1 MPKSGRTGRLCQS
14 GCPATNLIVTAY
26 MKGLLKKTEARHAFT
41 VMKHNHMPGGMLGT
55 DDMFI
60 ILKYST
66 DRFYKLNIKQLSEQ
80 TITTE
85 ITKPNLLTFHANT

>member
-1 MPKSGRTGRLCQS
+1 
-14 GCPATNLIVTAY
+14 
-26 MKGLLKKTEARHAFT
+26 
-41 VMKHNHMPGGMLGT
+41 
-55 DDMFI
+55 MFI

-66 DRFYKLNIKQLSEQ
+66 DRFYKLNIKKLSEQ

>member
-1 MPKSGRTGRLCQS
+1 
-14 GCPATNLIVTAY
+14 
-26 MKGLLKKTEARHAFT
+26 
-41 VMKHNHMPGGMLGT
+41 
-55 DDMFI
+55 MFI

-66 DRFYKLNIKQLSEQ
+66 DKLNIKQLSEQ

>member
-1 MPKSGRTGRLCQS
+1 
-14 GCPATNLIVTAY
+14 

-66 DRFYKLNIKQLSEQ
+66 DRFYKLNIKQLSGQ

>member
-1 MPKSGRTGRLCQS
+1 
-14 GCPATNLIVTAY
+14 
-26 MKGLLKKTEARHAFT
+26 
-41 VMKHNHMPGGMLGT
+41 
-55 DDMFI
+55 MFI

-85 ITKPNLLTFHANT
+85 ITKPNLLTFGFLPY

>member
-1 MPKSGRTGRLCQS
+1 
-14 GCPATNLIVTAY
+14 
-26 MKGLLKKTEARHAFT
+26 
-41 VMKHNHMPGGMLGT
+41 
-55 DDMFI
+55 MFI

-85 ITKPNLLTFHANT
+85 ITKPNLSIFHANT

>member
-1 MPKSGRTGRLCQS
+1 
-14 GCPATNLIVTAY
+14 
-26 MKGLLKKTEARHAFT
+26 MKGLLKKTEARHALT

>member
-1 MPKSGRTGRLCQS
+1 
-14 GCPATNLIVTAY
+14 

-66 DRFYKLNIKQLSEQ
+66 DRFYKLIKTSDILSSNINIYAEIYIKFFITLIELYLILSR
-80 TITTE
+80 
-85 ITKPNLLTFHANT
+85 

>member
-1 MPKSGRTGRLCQS
+1 
-14 GCPATNLIVTAY
+14 
-26 MKGLLKKTEARHAFT
+26 
-41 VMKHNHMPGGMLGT
+41 
-55 DDMFI
+55 MFI

-66 DRFYKLNIKQLSEQ
+66 DRFYKLNIKQLSE

>member
-1 MPKSGRTGRLCQS
+1 
-14 GCPATNLIVTAY
+14 

-66 DRFYKLNIKQLSEQ
+66 DRFYKLSYLNRQLQ
-80 TITTE
+80 Q
-85 ITKPNLLTFHANT
+85 K